1 MWTILISPSF
11 MYLATWFTY
20 NDRIDIL
27 TDHQDITL
35 QVVVVP
41 PPFALPH
48 LVSLLVLRCICGLLP
63 SRGSHQR
70 SVTPNT
76 IGIP

>member
-20 NDRIDIL
+20 NDMIDIL

-48 LVSLLVLRCICGLLP
+48 LGCGGASSFCSTSSSVSLSSTMHLGTP
-63 SRGSHQR
+63 S
-70 SVTPNT
+70 
-76 IGIP
+76 